1 MKFLLLLL
9 LTASVN
15 NAYKILVYSAPL
27 GYSHLQF
34 MGQIADILQDAGHDV
49 TVLHPVGIPKY
60 LHAVSKSTKQILID
74 LPEKI
79 QKGLDPKNYN
89 VWDMNSKSAWRQ
101 ISMLNYQMSL
111 QVEACDWLLGDNQT
125 IAELKKAKFD
135 VGISEII
142 GQCGLG
148 LFEQLGLDHMI
159 GTSSVGLIDSMAE
172 LYDAPRL
179 PSFVP
184 SYLLPIS
191 AKMNFL
197 ERTMNFI
204 TSLLSDIA
212 IKGLIVRKHE
222 EVFARHGV
230 LASED
235 DFYHKTNYLLSNSD
249 EFLEDARPI
258 TAKIIHIG
266 GIALSGK
273 AQLNNEFQEL
283 MDRTDRAG
291 AVYISFGS
299 IVPTKEMP
307 PVFREA
313 IIHVAEAFPRITFI
327 WKVDKDDSV
336 LQLANLHTFAWLPQ
350 QALLDHPKL
359 LCFVSHAGL
368 NSVLEVTRSGKPS
381 ILVPI
386 FGDQFR

>member
-1 MKFLLLLL
+1 
-9 LTASVN
+9 
-15 NAYKILVYSAPL
+15 
-27 GYSHLQF
+27 
-34 MGQIADILQDAGHDV
+34 
-49 TVLHPVGIPKY
+49 
-60 LHAVSKSTKQILID
+60 
-74 LPEKI
+74 
-79 QKGLDPKNYN
+79 
-89 VWDMNSKSAWRQ
+89 
-101 ISMLNYQMSL
+101 
-111 QVEACDWLLGDNQT
+111 
-125 IAELKKAKFD
+125 
-135 VGISEII
+135 
-142 GQCGLG
+142 
-148 LFEQLGLDHMI
+148 
-159 GTSSVGLIDSMAE
+159 
-172 LYDAPRL
+172 
-179 PSFVP
+179 
-184 SYLLPIS
+184 
-191 AKMNFL
+191 
-197 ERTMNFI
+197 MNFI

-230 LASED
+230 SASED
-235 DFYHKTNYLLSNSD
+235 DFYYKTNYLLSNSD

-266 GIALSGK
+266 GIALTEK

-283 MDRTDRAG
+283 MDRKDRVG

-307 PVFREA
+307 SVFREA
-313 IIHVAEAFPRITFI
+313 IIHVAEAFPKITFI

-336 LQLANLHTFAWLPQ
+336 PQLANLHTFAWLPQ

-386 FGDQFR
+386 FGDQFRNSRLVEAKNTTVVMSKENFNNQTFEETLRHVLSDESLIKQKESRSWRNSRECDFSDFIPLSQMKLLLLLVLTSNAIESYKILVYSAPLGYSHMQFMGRMADILQEAGHEVTVLHPVWMPKYLHGVSKMAKQVCFPSFSDCVYPLKFF

>member
-1 MKFLLLLL
+1 
-9 LTASVN
+9 
-15 NAYKILVYSAPL
+15 
-27 GYSHLQF
+27 
-34 MGQIADILQDAGHDV
+34 
-49 TVLHPVGIPKY
+49 
-60 LHAVSKSTKQILID
+60 
-74 LPEKI
+74 
-79 QKGLDPKNYN
+79 
-89 VWDMNSKSAWRQ
+89 MNSKSAWRQ

-111 QVEACDWLLGDNQT
+111 QVEACDLLLGDNQT

-135 VGISEII
+135 VGISEVI

-148 LFEQLGLDHMI
+148 LFKQLGLDHMI

-184 SYLLPIS
+184 SYLLPIN

-222 EVFARHGV
+222 EVFVRHGV
-230 LASED
+230 FASED

-249 EFLEDARPI
+249 EFLEDSRPI

-266 GIALSGK
+266 GIALLGK
-273 AQLNNEFQEL
+273 AQLNNVKLLQ
-283 MDRTDRAG
+283 
-291 AVYISFGS
+291 
-299 IVPTKEMP
+299 MP
-307 PVFREA
+307 SVFREA
-313 IIHVAEAFPRITFI
+313 IIHVAEAFPKITFI

-336 LQLANLHTFAWLPQ
+336 PHLANLHTFAWLPQ